1 MCCFNE
7 ATLAASLALLVF
19 FSCRA
24 CGASTVEGWLA
35 SVYAPT
41 LEPSLQPQGAG
52 HSAASLHCWMPCA
65 GVPILM
71 PDQQLNPC
79 MVCVTADCRPITSS
93 IFHEEEDLVKDKM
106 QARAAQVRF
115 VWQPNGAI
123 FAELTLA
130 YFFVLAP
137 AQHA

>member
-1 MCCFNE
+1 VLFPV
-7 ATLAASLALLVF
+7 AGHVVLHLL
-19 FSCRA
+19 RA
-24 CGASTVEGWLA
+24 GELLCVHQL
-35 SVYAPT
+35 
-41 LEPSLQPQGAG
+41 LMPSLQPQAAG

-115 VWQPNGAI
+115 VWVAAQRSDFCRAHSG
-123 FAELTLA
+123 

-137 AQHA
+137 AQYAPLPLALADQ